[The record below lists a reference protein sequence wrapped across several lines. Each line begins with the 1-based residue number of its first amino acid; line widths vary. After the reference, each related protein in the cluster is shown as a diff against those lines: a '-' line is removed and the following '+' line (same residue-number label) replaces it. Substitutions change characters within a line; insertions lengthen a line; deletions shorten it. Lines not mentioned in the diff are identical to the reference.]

1 MSNHSF
7 PHYSRNRRDPATN
20 LPTYDTLGA
29 ALVSEMGELMR
40 NVALA
45 GRRSRRPDLT
55 AEELSRELMP
65 L

>member
-1 MSNHSF
+1 
-7 PHYSRNRRDPATN
+7 
-20 LPTYDTLGA
+20 
-29 ALVSEMGELMR
+29 MGELMR